1 MKVASATTVGLL
13 GGELCLDYANTVEPR
28 HGDDQY
34 DYLAGYPDLVLWAGH
49 AGALSEEEVRRL
61 LRVAEFR
68 PAEAADAFEWAL
80 ALRETIYRSFSAVAY
95 GGHPVEA
102 DLNALTA
109 AHSEALAHYRIAPKG
124 EGFGRTLA
132 KEDGFGRPVWQVS
145 LAAWGPFTG
154 GELDRVKAC
163 PVGEG
168 GCVSDV
174 AV

>member
-1 MKVASATTVGLL
+1 LDGKKIL
-13 GGELCLDYANTVEPR
+13 GVNFLVNVFLVVEC
-28 HGDDQY
+28 
-34 DYLAGYPDLVLWAGH
+34 
-49 AGALSEEEVRRL
+49 
-61 LRVAEFR
+61 
-68 PAEAADAFEWAL
+68 
-80 ALRETIYRSFSAVAY
+80 FSAVAC
-95 GGHPVEA
+95 GEQPEEA

-109 AHSEALAHYRIAPKG
+109 AHSEALAHYRIASTG